1 MTKSQAWI
9 HALRL
14 RTLPLS
20 LSGIIL
26 GSFVAKAAG
35 FWNATIFAFAMLTTV
50 LFQVLSNLAN
60 DLGDSQKGA
69 DNAGRVGPQRAVQSG
84 VISFAEMKK
93 AVVFTSFLS
102 LLAAGTLIYFSAVG
116 KSSMFWLAYSM
127 LAVFCVLAA
136 ITYTIGK
143 KAYGYNGLG
152 DVFVFIFF
160 GLVSV
165 LGVYNLFPSDFSWS
179 QFAWT
184 NLLPAS
190 TMGLLSVAVL
200 NLNNMRDRI
209 NDSQVG
215 KNTLVVKLGPKYSK
229 MYHAFLI
236 YGGIITHTI
245 FVISFNASNQ
255 FAVISLLPC
264 LILILHLR
272 KVMAT
277 VDARN
282 FDPELKK
289 VALSTFGIS
298 VLFALAVLLDSY
310 FG

>member
-26 GSFVAKAAG
+26 GSFVAKSAG
-35 FWNATIFAFAMLTTV
+35 YWNTMIFVLAMITTI
-50 LFQVLSNLAN
+50 LFQILSNLAN

-84 VISFAEMKK
+84 VISVAEMKK
-93 AVVFTSFLS
+93 AVTFTSLLS
-102 LLAAGTLIYFSAVG
+102 LISAGLLIFWSAQG
-116 KSSMFWLAYSM
+116 KAMTFWITYGI

-136 ITYTIGK
+136 ITYTVGK

-165 LGVYNLFPSDFSWS
+165 LGVYNLYPSEINWS
-179 QFAWT
+179 SFEWS
-184 NLLPAS
+184 NLLPAA
-190 TMGLLSVAVL
+190 TIGLLSVAVL

-245 FVISFNASNQ
+245 FVISFNAENE

-264 LILILHLR
+264 LLLIVHLR

-289 VALSTFGIS
+289 VALSTFAIS
-298 VLFALAVLLDSY
+298 VLFAVAVILENY
-310 FG
+310 FR